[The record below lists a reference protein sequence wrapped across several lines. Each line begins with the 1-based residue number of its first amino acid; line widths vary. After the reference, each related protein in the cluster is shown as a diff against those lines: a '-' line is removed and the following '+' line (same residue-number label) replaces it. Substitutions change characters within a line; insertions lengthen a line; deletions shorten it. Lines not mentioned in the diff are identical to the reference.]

1 MKLNIAID
9 GPSAAGKSTIAKRLA
24 KKMDYIH
31 LDTGAMYRCIA
42 YKAIQ
47 ENIDLQDEENIGKMI
62 DRTAIRLTAQGQVF
76 LDEVEM
82 KDLIRTN
89 EVSMATSK
97 VSQLKTVREKLVE
110 RQQKMAEDKGVIMDG
125 RDIGTVVLPQAE
137 VKIFLTASAEARAQR
152 RYDENVAKGISSDY
166 DQLVKEIALRDK
178 QDTERKNSPLRKA
191 EDAVCVDSS
200 NMSIDEVVEAI
211 EAIVEKTVK
220 EELDD

>member
-1 MKLNIAID
+1 MRLNIAID

-24 KKMDYIH
+24 KKMNYIH

-42 YKAIQ
+42 YKALQ
-47 ENIDLQDEENIGKMI
+47 ENIDLQDEENISKMI

-76 LDEVEM
+76 LDEKEM

-125 RDIGTVVLPQAE
+125 RDIGTVVLPNAE

-152 RYDENVAKGISSDY
+152 RYDENVSKGISSDY
-166 DQLVKEIALRDK
+166 EQLVREIAQRDK

-191 EDAVCVDSS
+191 DDAVCVDSS
-200 NMSIDEVVEAI
+200 NMSIDEVVETI
-211 EAIVEKTVK
+211 EALVEKTMK